1 MSLPVG
7 RQAGVDLLRLVAP
20 TISRNP
26 HRICVLARTARSVAD
41 LQLPESSGSHERLA
55 MESSHSLLC
64 AMLLVVGVVLLT
76 RRSGRCRVRAIRGL
90 HGDDGRDDD
99 GRWPAWPRR
108 PLRPRI
114 SRRRG
119 RARRVRMA
127 AASVGAVRSARGGPA
142 RPTPRRASD
151 ASCCV
156 QSARRFRLPAVTRVL
171 ATSRSSGQ
179 GWSCGGKLAGV
190 SGTVVCPNPGD

>member
-1 MSLPVG
+1 MSLRVG
-7 RQAGVDLLRLVAP
+7 RRAGVDRLRLVAS

-114 SRRRG
+114 SRRRAAHAG
-119 RARRVRMA
+119 CAWRRRA
-127 AASVGAVRSARGGPA
+127 SEPSARGGPA